1 MAGAI
6 EEVQQASP
14 SVVKD
19 LFSGAVGGIAQVLIG
34 MNQFTFFLP
43 SLGCVHELPLC
54 LSTRERSAVFSCNL
68 FVCSNKSHMT
78 LNCFVTFRLIPIVN
92 SKITKHVQLDIYLG

>member
-34 MNQFTFFLP
+34 MNQFTFFAFP
-43 SLGCVHELPLC
+43 RLC
-54 LSTRERSAVFSCNL
+54 A
-68 FVCSNKSHMT
+68 
-78 LNCFVTFRLIPIVN
+78 
-92 SKITKHVQLDIYLG
+92 